1 MDQQLQ
7 TSINEELKYEP
18 SVNASQVV
26 VLVSNGTVR
35 LSGEVSSLP
44 EKLAANRSAM
54 RVRGVKAVA
63 NEMTVRHPGDTD
75 VDIAEAASKMLAW
88 AVDVPSG
95 SVVAE
100 VNDHVIT
107 LSGTV
112 AWQYQRDA
120 ATRAVMNLRGV
131 TAVTNQI
138 ALAQPESASP
148 ACNAIAAAFSRNAL
162 LNPQGIDVQVE
173 GHQLVLRGKVRSFAE
188 ARQAE
193 RTAWAAEGVTS
204 VRNDL
209 VITS

>member
-1 MDQQLQ
+1 M
-7 TSINEELKYEP
+7 K
-18 SVNASQVV
+18 ASAVV
-26 VLVSNGTVR
+26 VTVSNGTVR
-35 LSGEVSSLP
+35 LGGEVSTLA

-63 NEMTVRHPGDTD
+63 NEITVRHPGNTD
-75 VDIAEAASKMLAW
+75 VDIAETASKMLAW
-88 AVDVPSG
+88 AVDVPAE
-95 SVVAE
+95 SVKADVS
-100 VNDHVIT
+100 DHVIT

-131 TAVTNQI
+131 TGVTNQI
-138 ALAQPESASP
+138 VLVQPESVTP
-148 ACNAIAAAFSRNAL
+148 AGNAIAAAFRRNAL
-162 LNPQGIDVQVE
+162 LDPDTIKVE
-173 GHQLVLRGKVRSFAE
+173 VVGHQLVLRGNVRSFAE